1 MSGWKANNR
10 IHVYVQ
16 MIVSYPPPAPGGPL
30 INAVNRIST
39 EYRLQ
44 FAWPRAGGGRRIQ
57 DVKTASAAGLP
68 RKSLSMGAIRPV
80 PVHKKRG
87 GDFEKGGE
95 GQSILEANKWKI
107 WPVIWF
113 VVVCA
118 NEPFHN
124 QMLNMMYKPW
134 FIHQY
139 KRTEVSELGS

>member
-1 MSGWKANNR
+1 LCNQISGWKANNR

-30 INAVNRIST
+30 SNAVNRIST

-44 FAWPRAGGGRRIQ
+44 FAWPGARVGRSTQ

-87 GDFEKGGE
+87 GDFEKGNEGE
-95 GQSILEANKWKI
+95 STCEANKREN
-107 WPVIWF
+107 VAYNL
-113 VVVCA
+113 VCC
-118 NEPFHN
+118 F
-124 QMLNMMYKPW
+124 MC
-134 FIHQY
+134 
-139 KRTEVSELGS
+139 ELTIS